1 MRTQGLRTGHLV
13 ALAGAI
19 AALAS
24 LWRPWYRIE
33 LPQSFRDMLNGQAA
47 RTPGA
52 FGDLARGLAGML
64 PSRLEASGWQ
74 ELQGADVVLCVGAV
88 AVAALVVAAAG
99 GFGPAVRVDSTAAG
113 RAIAALGA
121 VGVAIT
127 AQHAIAPPGGSAAA
141 DMVKL
146 AGGLWLAFGGCA
158 ATLAGGLLAA
168 RPARP
173 VRGAP
178 PLPVHRYENLSTPL
192 FDSARSVPPPP
203 GA

>member
-1 MRTQGLRTGHLV
+1 MLALGDPECQASAIRRGRLDAPVCGSIHVRRRTQGLRTGHLV

-64 PSRLEASGWQ
+64 PSRLEASGGQ

-99 GFGPAVRVDSTAAG
+99 AFGPAVRVDGVAAG
-113 RAIAALGA
+113 
-121 VGVAIT
+121 
-127 AQHAIAPPGGSAAA
+127 
-141 DMVKL
+141 
-146 AGGLWLAFGGCA
+146 
-158 ATLAGGLLAA
+158 
-168 RPARP
+168 
-173 VRGAP
+173 
-178 PLPVHRYENLSTPL
+178 
-192 FDSARSVPPPP
+192 
-203 GA
+203 

>member
-33 LPQSFRDMLNGQAA
+33 LPQSFPDMLSGQAA
-47 RTPGA
+47 RTPGVL
-52 FGDLARGLAGML
+52 GDLARGLAGML

-74 ELQGADVVLCVGAV
+74 ELQGADVVLCVGAI

-99 GFGPAVRVDSTAAG
+99 AFGPAVRVDGVAAG

-121 VGVAIT
+121 IGVAIT
-127 AQHAIAPPGGSAAA
+127 AEHAIAPPGGSAAA

-146 AGGLWLAFGGCA
+146 ASGLWLALGGCA
-158 ATLAGGLLAA
+158 ATLVGGLLATRA
-168 RPARP
+168 APP
-173 VRGAP
+173 VRATP
-178 PLPVHRYENLSTPL
+178 IPVQRYENPSTQL
-192 FDSARSVPPPP
+192 FDTARSVPPPP

>member
-33 LPQSFRDMLNGQAA
+33 LPQSFRDMLSGQAA
-47 RTPGA
+47 RTPGVL
-52 FGDLARGLAGML
+52 GDLARGLAGML

-99 GFGPAVRVDSTAAG
+99 AFGPAVRVDGVAAG
-113 RAIAALGA
+113 RAIAVLGA

-127 AQHAIAPPGGSAAA
+127 AEHAIAPPGGSAAA

-146 AGGLWLAFGGCA
+146 ASGLWLALGGCA
-158 ATLAGGLLAA
+158 ATLVGGLLAT
-168 RPARP
+168 RPAPP
-173 VRGAP
+173 VRAT
-178 PLPVHRYENLSTPL
+178 PVSVQRYENPSTPL
-192 FDSARSVPPPP
+192 FDTARSVPPPP